1 MLWQPW
7 QHYWDP
13 ASNVFWVISFTWTA
27 GQSDLIIII
36 NTPHL
41 PSPHWWIFSH
51 TDLTRI
57 LKYSL
62 GHLVVHEITLPL
74 SSSGKCL
81 VVVDGGGIL
90 ILHIMT
96 LWYYDMF
103 LWWDRAEGGDTYWPP
118 SGDSGSVWCV
128 ITLEHSHISLRPST
142 HQVFSLSV
150 PGILCQIFLSPNCLQ
165 MIICGPGIN
174 YQLLSRRCGGQPL
187 NSQTS
192 LVI

>member
-36 NTPHL
+36 NTPQSSLVDILTHRSDSDL
-41 PSPHWWIFSH
+41 KIFTWTFSC
-51 TDLTRI
+51 TWNNITFI
-57 LKYSL
+57 LGWK
-62 GHLVVHEITLPL
+62 VF
-74 SSSGKCL
+74 
-81 VVVDGGGIL
+81 GGGGWWYFD
-90 ILHIMT
+90 IMT

-142 HQVFSLSV
+142 HQVFSLSG

>member
-74 SSSGKCL
+74 SSGGKCL

-90 ILHIMT
+90 ILWHCDIMICSSDEIEQREEI
-96 LWYYDMF
+96 LI
-103 LWWDRAEGGDTYWPP
+103 GP
-118 SGDSGSVWCV
+118 
-128 ITLEHSHISLRPST
+128 
-142 HQVFSLSV
+142 HQVTVALSGV
-150 PGILCQIFLSPNCLQ
+150 LLHWNILTSHSDHQHTRSSVSQVQEFYAKYFCLQ